1 VPLVEHA
8 FTLEPMWEV
17 LVGSELSTS
26 AILDGALAVP
36 SGPGLGLTLDEE
48 ALRAHP
54 YQPKSYDMSMPRRSI
69 GVI

>member
-1 VPLVEHA
+1 L
-8 FTLEPMWEV
+8 WEV
-17 LVGSELSTS
+17 LVGPQLSSS
-26 AILDGALAVP
+26 AIVDGFLAVP
-36 SGPGLGLTLDEE
+36 SGPGLGLELDEQ